1 LAQAFI
7 FDNAPPEP
15 KFVGNLKNHLTGDEA
30 LLLLLPAE
38 TVSVALNFSND
49 TRPVAI
55 ATPDFVL
62 KTAQDDLDQNNK
74 PSGSWQQL
82 KNKKDAML

>member
-1 LAQAFI
+1 
-7 FDNAPPEP
+7 
-15 KFVGNLKNHLTGDEA
+15 
-30 LLLLLPAE
+30 
-38 TVSVALNFSND
+38 
-49 TRPVAI
+49 VAI